1 VKLQST
7 KLMTLA
13 ILIFAA
19 AILFASCSSGGD
31 SNGTGSS
38 GDEMFYSVTPAV
50 SSNNIFAGINLPR
63 NPGMGENSWSGGH
76 QDSYCSESVGL
87 QGPTS
92 SRLKVIKRFN
102 PYGFTPIMACNS
114 NNQMMGI
121 SLEYK
126 TQIYRLIVFDQ
137 DLNILTATQTAQL
150 VPGTFGGGYFFM
162 NNDDNAVVVG
172 DNKIKCFPTANVERK
187 KAVYELTP
195 LWKSDDIVEMV
206 TGSSENNSL
215 YATLPV
221 WDQTRPNLYWCLIAG
236 EYDFQQQKLIS
247 PAYIAVVEVTP
258 DSSQPSGAV
267 TKLMA
272 SVKLTDQWNNNTL
285 AVDEDGVYFVTN
297 GVDDDGKC
305 TWGLLHSFSYD
316 PVSKTLAQRWNYS
329 YKNCG
334 ILKTG
339 LKNIG
344 SGTTPSIMVNR
355 SNGRKYVTFD
365 DNDNPQFNV
374 VVVDQQDGSLVAEVP
389 VLPNEKGC
397 DEASFIAVDSTIVVE
412 NNYGHTA
419 NWPESQLIP
428 NEPGMLRIDIDP
440 QNSSDPASTIWYD
453 QKDCFFAMSMLCR
466 ESGIIFAH
474 TGHWNDAISATE
486 GAMYQISAL
495 DSHDG
500 RVIWSIPLGRGV
512 DYCHEYGGVYFDR
525 DGALYVGTNQYLF
538 TIKNGTQ

>member
-1 VKLQST
+1 MKLLS
-7 KLMTLA
+7 KKVL
-13 ILIFAA
+13 AA
-19 AILFASCSSGGD
+19 AIILLFAGAIFFASCTSDNNSD
-31 SNGTGSS
+31 GTGSS
-38 GDEMFYSVTPAV
+38 DEMYYTVTPAV
-50 SSNNIFAGINLPR
+50 STNNVFANITLPQ
-63 NPGMGENSWSGGH
+63 NPWMGKNNWSGGH

-87 QGPTS
+87 NGPTA
-92 SRLKVIKRFN
+92 SRLKLVKRYN

-114 NNQMMGI
+114 NNQMIGV
-121 SLEYK
+121 SLEYA

-137 DLNILTATQTAQL
+137 DLNILTATKTAQL

-162 NNDDNAVVVG
+162 NKDDNAVVVG
-172 DNKIKCFPTANVERK
+172 DNKMKCFPTANVVSK
-187 KAVYELTP
+187 KDVYELTP
-195 LWKSDDIVEMV
+195 LWESDDIVKLV
-206 TGSSENNSL
+206 TGSPENNSL

-221 WDQTRPNLYWCLIAG
+221 WNETTPNLYWCLIAG
-236 EYDFQQQKLIS
+236 EYDFQTPKLIS

-258 DSSQPSGAV
+258 DASQPSGAV
-267 TKLMA
+267 TKLLA
-272 SVKLTDQWNNNTL
+272 SVEMTDQWNNNTL

-297 GVDDDGKC
+297 GVDSTGKC
-305 TWGLLHSFSYD
+305 TWGLLNSYSYD
-316 PVSKTLAQRWNYS
+316 AATKTLAKRWDYT

-355 SNGRKYVTFD
+355 TNGKKYITFD

-389 VLPNEKGC
+389 VLPDYKGC
-397 DEASFIAVDSTIVVE
+397 DEASFIAVDSSIIVE

-419 NWPESQLIP
+419 NWPQSQLIP
-428 NEPGMLRIDIDP
+428 NEPGMLRIDLNP
-440 QNSSDPASTIWYD
+440 ESTTNPASTKWYD
-453 QKDCFFAMSMLCR
+453 RKDCFFAMSMLCR

-474 TGHWNDAISATE
+474 TGVWNDVASETE
-486 GAMYQISAL
+486 GAIYQISAM
-495 DSHDG
+495 DSADG

-512 DYCHEYGGVYFDR
+512 DYCHEYGGLYFDH

-538 TIKNGTQ
+538 TIKNNN